1 MLELFDHAENIDEE
15 VNILTQRIM
24 SIYESSRAKALGGLA
39 SNEETKEESKEEIKE
54 FASSKNDA
62 FDSFNKI
69 PWSQFKL
76 EMITKGIELVERIE
90 KRVSSSVYK

>member
-39 SNEETKEESKEEIKE
+39 SNEETKEESKQEIKE